1 MTGTD
6 AVPDGPAR
14 LTARLIAYIATKP
27 GGTYVHDIAANVLGA
42 GGYTELR
49 VTLGNLTTAGFLVHT
64 ATGRDGVWADLW
76 KATDTEEPTGEHDM
90 TVRLP
95 REASR

>member
-1 MTGTD
+1 MTDTD
-6 AVPDGPAR
+6 AVPGGPER
-14 LTARLIAYIATKP
+14 LTARLLTYIATKP

-49 VTLGNLTTAGFLVHT
+49 ATLGNLTAAGLLIHT

-76 KATDTEEPTGEHDM
+76 KTADTEKPST
-90 TVRLP
+90 
-95 REASR
+95 EATR

>member
-1 MTGTD
+1 MTETD
-6 AVPDGPAR
+6 TTHDAPER
-14 LTARLIAYIATKP
+14 LTARLVAYIATKP
-27 GGTYVHDIAANVLGA
+27 DGSYVHDIAANVLGA

-49 VTLGNLTTAGFLVHT
+49 ATLSNLTATGLLTHT